1 MTGVGP
7 VHLLVVSGSS
17 RADSLNTRLARLVAR
32 LRPADRVHVINDLV
46 RLPFY
51 DADLEADGVPG
62 PVADLRTAVQAV
74 DLLVLVTPEYNG
86 SVPGLLAN
94 AVDWLSRPHR
104 ASVLHTKPVLV
115 LSASPSPSG
124 GAQAAGQLRAALTR
138 IGASVLPAG
147 LSVPAAHFRLGA
159 PDPDPQTV
167 ADLTRLLDDALDS
180 LPSSPAALRPQG
192 AG

>member
-1 MTGVGP
+1 MTSFGCRSTTPTLKPTGCLGRSP
-7 VHLLVVSGSS
+7 ICAPWCKPS
-17 RADSLNTRLARLVAR
+17 TC
-32 LRPADRVHVINDLV
+32 
-46 RLPFY
+46 
-51 DADLEADGVPG
+51 
-62 PVADLRTAVQAV
+62 
-74 DLLVLVTPEYNG
+74 LVLVTPEYNG
-86 SVPGLLAN
+86 SVSGLLAN

-124 GAQAAGQLRAALTR
+124 GARAAGQLRAALTR
-138 IGASVLPAG
+138 IGATVLPAG

-159 PDPDPQTV
+159 SDPDPQTV

-192 AG
+192 AA